1 MSPYNHLDALKAIMK
16 NSDSKQKTYP
26 VSEEQPNGLPRKGM
40 ALLISLSIFWGLAW
54 PAIKISVSEI
64 PPWTFR
70 TYCLVLSGIGIL
82 ILAKAKG
89 FKLKL
94 ALNELK
100 PLCLVA
106 VFNITG
112 WHMFSAHGVLRMNAS
127 RAVIIAFTM
136 PLWATIF
143 SAIFLKERITST
155 RLLALGIGIGGLAFL
170 IWPELGAVGATPVGA
185 LLMLG
190 AALSWATGT
199 VLIKRTNW
207 NTPTTVLT
215 GWQLLLGSIP
225 VVIGA
230 LVFEPLSASWGI
242 SMRAVLALLYMVAFP
257 MIYCHW
263 AYFTLVRIFPASIA
277 AIGTLAIPVVGVF
290 SSALILGETIGFAEI
305 IALVLV
311 ISALALVILVEK
323 KY

>member
-1 MSPYNHLDALKAIMK
+1 VDALEAIMK
-16 NSDSKQKTYP
+16 NSDSKKQQPYP
-26 VSEEQPNGLPRKGM
+26 VSDAQTKGLPRKGIV
-40 ALLISLSIFWGLAW
+40 LLISLSIFWGLAW

-106 VFNITG
+106 IFNITG

-143 SAIFLKERITST
+143 SALFLKERITSA

-170 IWPELGAVGATPVGA
+170 LWPELGAVGTKPVGA
-185 LLMLG
+185 LFMLG

-199 VLIKRTNW
+199 VLIKRTQW

-230 LVFEPLSASWGI
+230 LVLEPLSASYGI
-242 SMRAVLALLYMVAFP
+242 SARAVLALLYMVAFP

-290 SSALILGETIGFAEI
+290 SSALILNETIGLNEI
-305 IALVLV
+305 LALIFVV
-311 ISALALVILVEK
+311 SALAVVLFVEK
-323 KY
+323 